1 MQEDVNLLRSFNPVW
16 VKNMLMVCPD
26 CQLKMMVRG
35 HKFLRCGLHPKSFQR
50 TAKKRKCWKLKSL
63 QSSQRPHISQEC
75 EWLKTRLFR
84 LVLTF
89 FGKQTK
95 WISRNVQLFARV
107 SQIFRNIWLNFQR
120 NIQIQYAIYGQTLHF
135 LVRILALQILA
146 PNFHFLQKRNLP
158 KP

>member
-1 MQEDVNLLRSFNPVW
+1 MQEDVNLQRSFNPVW

-26 CQLKMMVRG
+26 SQLKMMVRG

-89 FGKQTK
+89 FGKYLNQVDQPKRSVVCQSFLDFQKYLVEFSKKHTNTVCHLWVDFAFSSANFGIADFGTK
-95 WISRNVQLFARV
+95 F
-107 SQIFRNIWLNFQR
+107 
-120 NIQIQYAIYGQTLHF
+120 
-135 LVRILALQILA
+135 
-146 PNFHFLQKRNLP
+146 
-158 KP
+158 